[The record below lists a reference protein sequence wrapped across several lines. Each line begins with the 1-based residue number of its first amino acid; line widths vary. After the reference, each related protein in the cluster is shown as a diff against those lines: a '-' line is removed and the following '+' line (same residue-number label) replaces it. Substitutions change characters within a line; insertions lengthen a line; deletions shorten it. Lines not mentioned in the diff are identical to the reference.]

1 MLDLANRSGFWQ
13 SVDLRVCAIRDGRRW
28 TNLVTRGFLDHRVPR
43 SIPRYSP
50 VVRPDFRAWQDVL
63 PIAELPALVRGIAS
77 GTADLKS
84 GSVRYRGRSNDAP
97 RNIQYVF
104 GERAA
109 PYRSAEHDSWTCHAL
124 LVHESSMWGLVR
136 EAGHDPFELDD
147 MIRGGPNAYDGLSDL
162 VRTFCSRP
170 RRFDMRSSTTIIDLV
185 APLALGFDRGRVAS
199 SPQCVT
205 VALRAAA
212 DVFVANAE
220 LHWTTVN
227 TGEPPRHGSA
237 WLGDRQWKPGTDAL
251 RCQVDVPLRGGDATV
266 TLFIHVG
273 DRCVDRMSVPLAGS
287 NPRIRAHNVC
297 DSDGH
302 RFADKLRDDQWRNP
316 KEFETAV
323 GLLLFFLGF
332 QVDPLSAQKG
342 LGNAVDHLAHD
353 PGSSVM
359 LAVECT
365 VGPPDGGGKLGKLV
379 ARSADLG
386 NRLPDSEVIAVLATA
401 RPKDELSPPNW
412 RRPIV
417 TTSCSS
423 PRRTSENSGI
433 PRGPE

>member
-1 MLDLANRSGFWQ
+1 M
-13 SVDLRVCAIRDGRRW
+13 
-28 TNLVTRGFLDHRVPR
+28 
-43 SIPRYSP
+43 
-50 VVRPDFRAWQDVL
+50 
-63 PIAELPALVRGIAS
+63 VRGIAS

-97 RNIQYVF
+97 RNIQCVF
-104 GERAA
+104 GEAAA
-109 PYRSAEHDSWTCHAL
+109 PYRSAEHDSWSCHAL
-124 LVHESSMWGLVR
+124 LVHGSSMWGLVR

-227 TGEPPRHGSA
+227 TGEPPRHGSVS
-237 WLGDRQWKPGTDAL
+237 LGERDWKPGTGAL
-251 RCQVDVPLRGGDATV
+251 RCRVDVPLRDGDVTV
-266 TLFIHVG
+266 ALFIHIG
-273 DRCVDRMSVPLAGS
+273 DRCLDSMSVPLAGS
-287 NPRIRAHNVC
+287 NPRMSAHNLC
-297 DSDGH
+297 DPDGP
-302 RFADKLRDDQWRNP
+302 RFTDKLRDDGWLNS
-316 KEFETAV
+316 KSFETAV
-323 GLLLFFLGF
+323 GLLFFFLGF

-342 LGNAVDHLAHD
+342 LGSAVDHLAHD
-353 PGSSVM
+353 PGSSVI

-379 ARSADLG
+379 ARSADLA

-401 RPKDELSPPNW
+401 RPKDELSPTELEKADRDDVVLLAQEDLRELWDSARAGVTSGQVVGRW
-412 RRPIV
+412 R
-417 TTSCSS
+417 
-423 PRRTSENSGI
+423 
-433 PRGPE
+433 